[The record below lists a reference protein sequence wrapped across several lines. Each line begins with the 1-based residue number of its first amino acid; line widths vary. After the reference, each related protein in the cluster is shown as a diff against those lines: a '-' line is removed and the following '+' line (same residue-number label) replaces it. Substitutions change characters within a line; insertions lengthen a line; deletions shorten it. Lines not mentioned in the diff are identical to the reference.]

1 MFTDTY
7 LHTVWVGAKVQEL
20 LSLHV
25 HTYTS
30 MCRIDAMAC
39 MLSSFLY
46 MYIHTHIHTHMVC
59 IYVHRAE
66 KQSMP
71 RHMHVKIV
79 LMPFSL
85 RFPSF
90 RLSVQTYVDCAY
102 IYIYI
107 YTWVYVFEAAIRDEK
122 ESAEY
127 ALRHTKGTR
136 SARSLARSLVSH
148 HFCLSFSSSGVT

>member
-1 MFTDTY
+1 MY
-7 LHTVWVGAKVQEL
+7 VCVHTVRCKQVFMCLRIRICTPCGWVQK
-20 LSLHV
+20 
-25 HTYTS
+25 
-30 MCRIDAMAC
+30 CRN
-39 MLSSFLY
+39 SFLY

-85 RFPSF
+85 RFPSS

-127 ALRHTKGTR
+127 AVRHTKGTR
-136 SARSLARSLVSH
+136 GARSLARSLVSH